1 MQKIWERKY
10 SLNRTLG
17 YNPFLIEKMDITINK
32 IAKAINKREKIVI
45 YGSCNVDSI
54 CSISLLILLLKYLNA
69 DVEYYISEDKEI
81 LCSKVIKNHVD
92 MLGASLIISLGCII
106 ESRDQEN
113 LINNLGMEVIAL
125 LNREYNKD
133 LESIILGNETLS
145 ISTLTFKLAQ
155 AIASYYNMKSI
166 NKYIDLVTI
175 GTYSSSDK
183 ISGENKILFEEGIK
197 YLLDSNNYGLR
208 ALMTYNGITTPS
220 EEDISKMVLV
230 MTPRVNAVGTIDNAR
245 IVVELLT
252 TTSEYRAQQ
261 IVKYLEKELKND

>member
-1 MQKIWERKY
+1 
-10 SLNRTLG
+10 
-17 YNPFLIEKMDITINK
+17 
-32 IAKAINKREKIVI
+32 
-45 YGSCNVDSI
+45 
-54 CSISLLILLLKYLNA
+54 
-69 DVEYYISEDKEI
+69 
-81 LCSKVIKNHVD
+81 SKVIKNHVD

-125 LNREYNKD
+125 LNREYNED
-133 LESIILGNETLS
+133 LESIVLGNDTLS

-175 GTYSSSDK
+175 GTYSFSDK

-197 YLLDSNNYGLR
+197 YLLNSNNYGLR

-220 EEDISKMVLV
+220 EENISKMVLV